1 MKAMLW
7 LALQSAWNRRHT
19 LCLTLV
25 ALSLSVAM
33 LLGVER
39 AREAAKQGFEQ
50 SIAGTDLIV
59 GARGS
64 PVQLL
69 LHSVFHLGEA
79 SHDMSWNSYQRLRDD
94 PAVAWVIP
102 LTLGDSHQGFPVL
115 GTNQDYFKHLR
126 HGDQRPLVLASGRR
140 FEQLFEVVIGAEVAR
155 QLGYRLGDKLALSH
169 GQGQE
174 QGEEALHDHEDL
186 PFQVVGVLAR
196 TGTPV
201 DRTLHVSLQALEAIH
216 LGWQGGAPLPGLN
229 IPARFVQKF
238 DLQPKRVTAALVGLE
253 NRAGVFRL
261 QRALHQ
267 YPDEALQ
274 AVLPGVAL
282 DQLWNLLGVVE
293 QTLAGVSLLVL
304 AMGLS
309 TMVAIV
315 WAGLGERRRELA
327 ILRSV
332 GAGRRHIVALLALEG
347 LLLSLAGAL
356 LGYGLLGLAAQA
368 GAGWIQAELGLA
380 LPAWGSPANELK
392 LLAGVLL
399 AGLCASLL
407 PAWRAARLTL
417 SDGLMP
423 RL

>member
-39 AREAAKQGFEQ
+39 ARHAARQGFEQ

-59 GARGS
+59 GARSS

-69 LHSVFHLGEA
+69 LYSVFHLGEA

-94 PAVAWVIP
+94 PAVDWVIP

-115 GTNQDYFKHLR
+115 GTTQDYFEHLR
-126 HGDQRPLVLASGRR
+126 HGDQLPLALASGRR
-140 FEQLFEVVIGAEVAR
+140 FNQLFEVVIGAEVAR
-155 QLGYRLGDKLALSH
+155 QLGYRLGDKLALNH
-169 GQGQE
+169 GQGQG
-174 QGEEALHDHEDL
+174 QGEEALHEHEDL
-186 PFQVVGVLAR
+186 PFEVVGVLAR

-201 DRTLHVSLQALEAIH
+201 DRTLHVSLQALEALH
-216 LGWQGGAPLPGLN
+216 LGWQGGAPLPGLH

-238 DLQPKRVTAALVGLE
+238 DLEPKRVTAALVGLE

-282 DQLWNLLGVVE
+282 DQLWHMLGVVE

-368 GAGWIQAELGLA
+368 AAGWTQAELGLA
-380 LPAWGSPANELK
+380 LPAWGAPANELK

>member
-39 AREAAKQGFEQ
+39 AREAARQGFAQ

-69 LHSVFHLGEA
+69 LYSVFRLGEA
-79 SHDMSWNSYQRLRDD
+79 SHDMSWSSFQRLRDD

-115 GTNQDYFKHLR
+115 GTNQDYFEHLR
-126 HGDQRPLVLASGRR
+126 YGDQLPLALASGRR

-155 QLGYRLGDKLALSH
+155 QLGYKLGDRLALSH
-169 GQGQE
+169 GQGTQ
-174 QGEEALHDHEDL
+174 ALASHEDL
-186 PFQVVGVLAR
+186 PFEVVGVLAR

-216 LGWQGGAPLPGLN
+216 LGWQGGAPLPGLS

-238 DLQPKRVTAALVGLE
+238 DLEPKRVTAALVGLE

-267 YPDEALQ
+267 YPGEALQ

-368 GAGWIQAELGLA
+368 AAGWTQSELGLT
-380 LPAWGSPANELK
+380 LPAWGTPARELK

>member
-19 LCLTLV
+19 LGLTLV

-39 AREAAKQGFEQ
+39 ARDAAKQGFEQ

-64 PVQLL
+64 PLQLL
-69 LHSVFHLGEA
+69 LYSVFRLGEA
-79 SHDMSWNSYQRLRDD
+79 SHDMSWNSFQRLRDD
-94 PAVAWVIP
+94 PAMAWVIP

-115 GTNQDYFKHLR
+115 GTNQDYFEHL
-126 HGDQRPLVLASGRR
+126 HYGDQRPLVLASGRR

-155 QLGYRLGDKLALSH
+155 QLGYKLGDKLALSH
-169 GQGQE
+169 GQGP
-174 QGEEALHDHEDL
+174 EALASHEDL
-186 PFQVVGVLAR
+186 PFEVVGVLAR

-216 LGWQGGAPLPGLN
+216 LGWQGGAPLPGLS

-282 DQLWNLLGVVE
+282 DQLWNMLGVVE

-356 LGYGLLGLAAQA
+356 LGYLMLGLAAQA
-368 GAGWIQAELGLA
+368 AASWTQAELGLT
-380 LPAWGSPANELK
+380 LPAWGSPASELK

>member
-19 LCLTLV
+19 LGLTLI

-39 AREAAKQGFEQ
+39 AREAARQGFAQ

-69 LHSVFHLGEA
+69 LYSVFRLGEA
-79 SHDMSWNSYQRLRDD
+79 SHDMSWSSFQRLRDD

-115 GTNQDYFKHLR
+115 GTNQDYFEHLR
-126 HGDQRPLVLASGRR
+126 YGDQLPLALASGRR

-155 QLGYRLGDKLALSH
+155 QLGYKLGDRLALSH
-169 GQGQE
+169 GQGTQ
-174 QGEEALHDHEDL
+174 ALASHEDL
-186 PFQVVGVLAR
+186 PFEVVGVLAR

-216 LGWQGGAPLPGLN
+216 LGWQGGAPLPGLS

-238 DLQPKRVTAALVGLE
+238 DLEPKRVTAALVGLE

-267 YPDEALQ
+267 YPGEALQ

-368 GAGWIQAELGLA
+368 AAGWTQSELGLT
-380 LPAWGSPANELK
+380 LPAWGTPARELR
-392 LLAGVLL
+392 LLASVLL

>member
-19 LCLTLV
+19 LGLTLV

-39 AREAAKQGFEQ
+39 ARDAAKQGFEQ

-64 PVQLL
+64 PLQLL
-69 LHSVFHLGEA
+69 LYSVFRLGEA
-79 SHDMSWNSYQRLRDD
+79 SHDMSWTSYQRLRDD

-115 GTNQDYFKHLR
+115 GTNQDYFEHL
-126 HGDQRPLVLASGRR
+126 HYGDQRPLVLASGRR

-155 QLGYRLGDKLALSH
+155 QLGYKLGDKLALSH
-169 GQGQE
+169 GQGP
-174 QGEEALHDHEDL
+174 EALASHEDL
-186 PFQVVGVLAR
+186 PFEVVGLLAR

-216 LGWQGGAPLPGLN
+216 LGWQGGAPLPGLS

-282 DQLWNLLGVVE
+282 DQLWNMLGVVE

-356 LGYGLLGLAAQA
+356 LGYLMLGLAAQA
-368 GAGWIQAELGLA
+368 AASWTQAELGLA
-380 LPAWGSPANELK
+380 LPAWGSPASELK

>member
-1 MKAMLW
+1 MNSLLNIAR
-7 LALQSAWNRRHT
+7 QSAWNRRS
-19 LCLTLV
+19 TLV
-25 ALSLSVAM
+25 WVVVSLALATALLWTLERLRHDIRSSFSQSVS
-33 LLGVER
+33 GV
-39 AREAAKQGFEQ
+39 
-50 SIAGTDLIV
+50 DLIV
-59 GARGS
+59 GARSS
-64 PVQLL
+64 PVQLML
-69 LHSVFHLGEA
+69 FSVFHIG
-79 SHDMSWNSYQRLRDD
+79 SVPQSMSMDSVNKLAQHRS
-94 PAVAWVIP
+94 VSWVVP
-102 LTLGDSHQGFPVL
+102 LSLGDSHRGFPVL
-115 GTNQDYFKHLR
+115 GTTQGYFEHLR
-126 HGDQRPLVLASGRR
+126 YGDQLPLALASGRR
-140 FEQLFEVVIGAEVAR
+140 FDQLFEVVIGAEVAR
-155 QLGYRLGDKLALSH
+155 QLGYGTGDRLELSH
-169 GQGQE
+169 GQGQ
-174 QGEEALHDHEDL
+174 EALHDHEDL
-186 PFQVVGVLAR
+186 PFEVVGVLAR

-267 YPDEALQ
+267 YPDEALE

-356 LGYGLLGLAAQA
+356 LGYLMLGLAAQA
-368 GAGWIQAELGLA
+368 AASWTQAEFGLA

>member
-19 LCLTLV
+19 LGLTLV

-39 AREAAKQGFEQ
+39 AREAARQGFAQ

-69 LHSVFHLGEA
+69 LYSVFRLGEA
-79 SHDMSWNSYQRLRDD
+79 SHDMSWSSFQRLRDD

-115 GTNQDYFKHLR
+115 GTNQDYFEHLR
-126 HGDQRPLVLASGRR
+126 YGDQLPLALASGRR

-155 QLGYRLGDKLALSH
+155 QLGYKLGDRLALSH
-169 GQGQE
+169 GQGT
-174 QGEEALHDHEDL
+174 EALASHEDL
-186 PFQVVGVLAR
+186 PFEVVGVLAR

-216 LGWQGGAPLPGLN
+216 LGWQGGAPLPGLS

-238 DLQPKRVTAALVGLE
+238 DLEPKRVTAALVGLE

-267 YPDEALQ
+267 YPGEALQ

-368 GAGWIQAELGLA
+368 AAGWTQSELGLT
-380 LPAWGSPANELK
+380 LPAWGTPARELK

>member
-1 MKAMLW
+1 M
-7 LALQSAWNRRHT
+7 
-19 LCLTLV
+19 
-25 ALSLSVAM
+25 
-33 LLGVER
+33 
-39 AREAAKQGFEQ
+39 
-50 SIAGTDLIV
+50 
-59 GARGS
+59 
-64 PVQLL
+64 
-69 LHSVFHLGEA
+69 
-79 SHDMSWNSYQRLRDD
+79 
-94 PAVAWVIP
+94 
-102 LTLGDSHQGFPVL
+102 
-115 GTNQDYFKHLR
+115 
-126 HGDQRPLVLASGRR
+126 
-140 FEQLFEVVIGAEVAR
+140 
-155 QLGYRLGDKLALSH
+155 
-169 GQGQE
+169 
-174 QGEEALHDHEDL
+174 
-186 PFQVVGVLAR
+186 
-196 TGTPV
+196 
-201 DRTLHVSLQALEAIH
+201 
-216 LGWQGGAPLPGLN
+216 
-229 IPARFVQKF
+229 
-238 DLQPKRVTAALVGLE
+238 
-253 NRAGVFRL
+253 FRL

-267 YPDEALQ
+267 YPGEALQ

-368 GAGWIQAELGLA
+368 AAGWTQSELGLT
-380 LPAWGSPANELK
+380 LPAWGTPARELK

>member
-19 LCLTLV
+19 LGLTLV

-39 AREAAKQGFEQ
+39 AREAARQGFAQ

-69 LHSVFHLGEA
+69 LYSVFRLGEA
-79 SHDMSWNSYQRLRDD
+79 SHDMSWSSFQRLRDD

-115 GTNQDYFKHLR
+115 GTNQDYFEHLR
-126 HGDQRPLVLASGRR
+126 YGDQLPLALASGRR

-155 QLGYRLGDKLALSH
+155 QLGYKLGDRLALSH
-169 GQGQE
+169 GQGTQ
-174 QGEEALHDHEDL
+174 ALASHEDL
-186 PFQVVGVLAR
+186 PFEVVGVLAR

-216 LGWQGGAPLPGLN
+216 LGWQGGAPLPGLS

-238 DLQPKRVTAALVGLE
+238 DLEPKRVTAALVGLE

-267 YPDEALQ
+267 YPGEALQ

-368 GAGWIQAELGLA
+368 AAGWTQSELGLT
-380 LPAWGSPANELK
+380 LPAWGTPARELR

>member
-19 LCLTLV
+19 LGLTLV

-39 AREAAKQGFEQ
+39 AREAARQGFAQ

-69 LHSVFHLGEA
+69 LYSVFRLGEA
-79 SHDMSWNSYQRLRDD
+79 SHDMSWSSFQRLRDD
-94 PAVAWVIP
+94 PSVAWVIP

-115 GTNQDYFKHLR
+115 GTNQDYFEHLR
-126 HGDQRPLVLASGRR
+126 HGDQLPLALASGRR

-155 QLGYRLGDKLALSH
+155 QLGYRLGDRLALSH
-169 GQGQE
+169 GQGP
-174 QGEEALHDHEDL
+174 EALASHEDL
-186 PFQVVGVLAR
+186 PFEVVGVLAR

-216 LGWQGGAPLPGLN
+216 LGWQGGAPLPGLS

-238 DLQPKRVTAALVGLE
+238 DLEPKRVTAALVGLE

-267 YPDEALQ
+267 YPGEALQ

-368 GAGWIQAELGLA
+368 AAGWTQSELGLT
-380 LPAWGSPANELK
+380 LPAWGTPARELR

>member
-19 LCLTLV
+19 LGLTLV

-39 AREAAKQGFEQ
+39 ARDAAKQGFEQ

-64 PVQLL
+64 PLQLL
-69 LHSVFHLGEA
+69 LYSVFRLGEA

-115 GTNQDYFKHLR
+115 GTNQDYFEHL
-126 HGDQRPLVLASGRR
+126 HYGDQRPLALTSGRR

-155 QLGYRLGDKLALSH
+155 QLGYKLGDKLALSH
-169 GQGQE
+169 GQGP
-174 QGEEALHDHEDL
+174 EALASHEDL
-186 PFQVVGVLAR
+186 PFEVVGVLAR

-216 LGWQGGAPLPGLN
+216 LGWQGGAPLPGLS

-282 DQLWNLLGVVE
+282 DQLWNMLGVVE

-356 LGYGLLGLAAQA
+356 LGYLMLGLAAQA
-368 GAGWIQAELGLA
+368 AASWTQAELGLT
-380 LPAWGSPANELK
+380 LPAWGSPASELK

>member
-19 LCLTLV
+19 LGLTLV

-39 AREAAKQGFEQ
+39 AREAARQGFAQ

-69 LHSVFHLGEA
+69 LYSVFRLGEA
-79 SHDMSWNSYQRLRDD
+79 SHDMSWSSFQRLRDD

-115 GTNQDYFKHLR
+115 GTNKDYFEHLR
-126 HGDQRPLVLASGRR
+126 YGDQLPLALASGRR

-155 QLGYRLGDKLALSH
+155 QLGYKLGDRLALSH
-169 GQGQE
+169 GQGT
-174 QGEEALHDHEDL
+174 EALASHEDL
-186 PFQVVGVLAR
+186 PFEVVGVLAR

-216 LGWQGGAPLPGLN
+216 LGWQGGAPLPGLS

-238 DLQPKRVTAALVGLE
+238 DLEPKRVTAALVGLE

-267 YPDEALQ
+267 YPGEALQ

-368 GAGWIQAELGLA
+368 AAGWTQSELGLT
-380 LPAWGSPANELK
+380 LPAWGTPARELR
-392 LLAGVLL
+392 LLASVLL

>member
-39 AREAAKQGFEQ
+39 AREAARQGFAQ

-69 LHSVFHLGEA
+69 LYSVFRLGEA
-79 SHDMSWNSYQRLRDD
+79 SHDMSWSSFQRLRDD
-94 PAVAWVIP
+94 PAVDWVIP

-115 GTNQDYFKHLR
+115 GTNQDYFEHLR
-126 HGDQRPLVLASGRR
+126 YGDQQPLVLASGRH

-155 QLGYRLGDKLALSH
+155 QLGYRPGDKLALSH
-169 GQGQE
+169 GQGP
-174 QGEEALHDHEDL
+174 EALAGHENL
-186 PFQVVGVLAR
+186 PFEVVGVLAR

-216 LGWQGGAPLPGLN
+216 LGWQGGAPLPGLD
-229 IPARFVQKF
+229 IPAQFVQKF
-238 DLQPKRVTAALVGLE
+238 DLEPRRVTAALVGLE

-282 DQLWNLLGVVE
+282 DQLWSLLGVVE

-332 GAGRRHIVALLALEG
+332 GAGRSHIVALLALEG
-347 LLLSLAGAL
+347 LLLSLLGAL

-368 GAGWIQAELGLA
+368 AVGWSQAELGLT
-380 LPAWGSPANELK
+380 LPAWGAPEHELK

>member
-7 LALQSAWNRRHT
+7 LALQSGWNRRHT

-39 AREAAKQGFEQ
+39 ARHGARQGFEQ

-59 GARGS
+59 GARSS

-69 LHSVFHLGEA
+69 LYSVFHLGEA

-94 PAVAWVIP
+94 PAVDWVIP
-102 LTLGDSHQGFPVL
+102 LTLGDSHRGFPVL
-115 GTNQDYFKHLR
+115 GTNQDYFEHLR
-126 HGDQRPLVLASGRR
+126 YGDQLPLALASGRR
-140 FEQLFEVVIGAEVAR
+140 FEQLFEVVMGAEVAR

-169 GQGQE
+169 GQGP
-174 QGEEALHDHEDL
+174 EALAGHENL
-186 PFQVVGVLAR
+186 PFEVVGVLAR

-216 LGWQGGAPLPGLN
+216 LGWQGGAPLPGLD

-267 YPDEALQ
+267 YPAEALQ

-282 DQLWNLLGVVE
+282 DQLWNMLGVVE
-293 QTLAGVSLLVL
+293 QTLAGVSMLVL

-368 GAGWIQAELGLA
+368 AAGWTRAELGLT

>member
-19 LCLTLV
+19 LGLTLI

-39 AREAAKQGFEQ
+39 AREAARQGFAQ

-69 LHSVFHLGEA
+69 LYSVFRLGEA
-79 SHDMSWNSYQRLRDD
+79 SHDMSWSSFQRLRDD

-115 GTNQDYFKHLR
+115 GTNQDYFEHLR
-126 HGDQRPLVLASGRR
+126 YGDQLPLALASGRR

-155 QLGYRLGDKLALSH
+155 QLGYKLGDRLALSH
-169 GQGQE
+169 GQGTQ
-174 QGEEALHDHEDL
+174 ALASHEDL
-186 PFQVVGVLAR
+186 PFEVVGVLAR

-216 LGWQGGAPLPGLN
+216 LGWQGGAPLPGLS

-238 DLQPKRVTAALVGLE
+238 DLEPKRVTAALVGLE

-267 YPDEALQ
+267 YPGEALQ

-368 GAGWIQAELGLA
+368 AAGWTQSELGLT
-380 LPAWGSPANELK
+380 LPAWGTPARELR

>member
-19 LCLTLV
+19 LGLTLI

-39 AREAAKQGFEQ
+39 AREAARQGFAQ

-69 LHSVFHLGEA
+69 LYSVFRLGEA
-79 SHDMSWNSYQRLRDD
+79 SHDMSWSSFQRLRDD
-94 PAVAWVIP
+94 PSVAWVIP

-115 GTNQDYFKHLR
+115 GTNQDYFEHLR
-126 HGDQRPLVLASGRR
+126 YGDQLPLALASGRR

-155 QLGYRLGDKLALSH
+155 QLGYKLGDRLALSH
-169 GQGQE
+169 GQGTQ
-174 QGEEALHDHEDL
+174 ALASHEDL
-186 PFQVVGVLAR
+186 PFEVVGVLAR

-216 LGWQGGAPLPGLN
+216 LGWQGGAPLPGLS

-238 DLQPKRVTAALVGLE
+238 DLEPKRVTAALVGLE

-267 YPDEALQ
+267 YPGEALQ

-368 GAGWIQAELGLA
+368 AAGWTQSELGLT
-380 LPAWGSPANELK
+380 LPAWGTPARELK
-392 LLAGVLL
+392 LLASVLL

>member
-19 LCLTLV
+19 LGLTLV

-39 AREAAKQGFEQ
+39 AREAARQGFAQ

-69 LHSVFHLGEA
+69 LYSVFRLGEA
-79 SHDMSWNSYQRLRDD
+79 SHDMSWSSFQRLRDD

-115 GTNQDYFKHLR
+115 GTNQDYFEHLR
-126 HGDQRPLVLASGRR
+126 YGDQLPLALASGRR

-155 QLGYRLGDKLALSH
+155 QLGYKLGDRLALSH
-169 GQGQE
+169 GQGP
-174 QGEEALHDHEDL
+174 EALAGHEDL
-186 PFQVVGVLAR
+186 PFEVVGVLAR

-216 LGWQGGAPLPGLN
+216 LGWQGGAPLPGLS

-238 DLQPKRVTAALVGLE
+238 DLEPKRVTAALVGLE

-267 YPDEALQ
+267 YPGEALQ

-368 GAGWIQAELGLA
+368 AAGWTQSELGLT
-380 LPAWGSPANELK
+380 LPAWGTPARELR

>member
-19 LCLTLV
+19 LGLTLV

-39 AREAAKQGFEQ
+39 AREAARQGFAQ

-69 LHSVFHLGEA
+69 LYSVFRLGEA
-79 SHDMSWNSYQRLRDD
+79 SHDMSWSSFQRLRDD

-115 GTNQDYFKHLR
+115 GTNQDYFEHLR
-126 HGDQRPLVLASGRR
+126 YGDQLPLALASGRR

-155 QLGYRLGDKLALSH
+155 QLGYKLGDRLALSH
-169 GQGQE
+169 GQGT
-174 QGEEALHDHEDL
+174 EALASHEDL
-186 PFQVVGVLAR
+186 PFEVVGVLAR

-216 LGWQGGAPLPGLN
+216 LGWQGGAPLPGLS

-238 DLQPKRVTAALVGLE
+238 DLEPKRVTAALVGLE

-267 YPDEALQ
+267 YPGEALQ

-368 GAGWIQAELGLA
+368 AAGWTQSELGLT
-380 LPAWGSPANELK
+380 LPAWGTPARELR

>member
-19 LCLTLV
+19 LGLTLV

-39 AREAAKQGFEQ
+39 AREAARQGFAQ

-69 LHSVFHLGEA
+69 LYSVFRLGEA
-79 SHDMSWNSYQRLRDD
+79 SHDMSWSSFQRLRDD

-115 GTNQDYFKHLR
+115 GTNQDYFEHLR
-126 HGDQRPLVLASGRR
+126 YGDQLPLALASGRR

-155 QLGYRLGDKLALSH
+155 QLGYRLGDRLALSH
-169 GQGQE
+169 GQGP
-174 QGEEALHDHEDL
+174 EALASHEDL
-186 PFQVVGVLAR
+186 PFEVVGVLAR

-216 LGWQGGAPLPGLN
+216 LGWQGGAPLPGLS

-238 DLQPKRVTAALVGLE
+238 DLEPKRVTAALVGLE

-267 YPDEALQ
+267 YPGEALQ

-368 GAGWIQAELGLA
+368 AAGWTQSELGLT
-380 LPAWGSPANELK
+380 LPAWGTPARELK

>member
-19 LCLTLV
+19 LGLTLV

-39 AREAAKQGFEQ
+39 ARDAAKQGFEQ

-64 PVQLL
+64 PLQLL
-69 LHSVFHLGEA
+69 LYSVFRLGEA

-115 GTNQDYFKHLR
+115 GTNQDYFEHL
-126 HGDQRPLVLASGRR
+126 HYGDQLPLVLASGRR

-155 QLGYRLGDKLALSH
+155 QLGYKLGDKLALSH
-169 GQGQE
+169 GQGA
-174 QGEEALHDHEDL
+174 EALASHEDL
-186 PFQVVGVLAR
+186 TFEVVGLLAR

-282 DQLWNLLGVVE
+282 DQLWNMLGVVE

-356 LGYGLLGLAAQA
+356 LGYLMLGLAAQA
-368 GAGWIQAELGLA
+368 AASWTQAELGLT
-380 LPAWGSPANELK
+380 LPAWGTPASELK

>member
-19 LCLTLV
+19 LGLTLV

-39 AREAAKQGFEQ
+39 AREAARQGFAQ

-69 LHSVFHLGEA
+69 LYSVFRLGEA
-79 SHDMSWNSYQRLRDD
+79 SHDMSWGSFQRLRDD
-94 PAVAWVIP
+94 PSVAWVIP

-115 GTNQDYFKHLR
+115 GTNQDYFEHLR
-126 HGDQRPLVLASGRR
+126 YGDQLPLALASGRR

-155 QLGYRLGDKLALSH
+155 QLGYKLGDRLALSH
-169 GQGQE
+169 GQGTQ
-174 QGEEALHDHEDL
+174 ALASHEDL
-186 PFQVVGVLAR
+186 PFEVVGVLAR

-216 LGWQGGAPLPGLN
+216 LGWQGGAPLPGLS

-238 DLQPKRVTAALVGLE
+238 DLEPKRVTAALVGLE

-267 YPDEALQ
+267 YPGEALQ

-368 GAGWIQAELGLA
+368 AAGWTQSELGLT
-380 LPAWGSPANELK
+380 LPAWGTPARELR

>member
-1 MKAMLW
+1 MRAMLW

-39 AREAAKQGFEQ
+39 ARHAARQGFEQ

-59 GARGS
+59 GARSS

-69 LHSVFHLGEA
+69 LYAVFRLGEA
-79 SHDMSWNSYQRLRDD
+79 SHDMSWTSYQRLVND
-94 PAVAWVIP
+94 PAVDWVIP
-102 LTLGDSHQGFPVL
+102 LTLGDSHQSFPVL
-115 GTNQDYFKHLR
+115 GTTHSYFEYLR
-126 HGDQRPLVLASGRR
+126 YGDQRPLVLASGRR
-140 FEQLFEVVIGAEVAR
+140 FDQLFEVVIGAEVAR
-155 QLGYRLGDKLALSH
+155 QLGYGTGDKLALSH
-169 GQGQE
+169 GQGQD
-174 QGEEALHDHEDL
+174 ALPGHEDL
-186 PFQVVGVLAR
+186 PFEVVGVLAR

-216 LGWQGGAPLPGLN
+216 LGWQGGAPLPGLS

-238 DLQPKRVTAALVGLE
+238 DLEPKRVTAALVGLKS
-253 NRAGVFRL
+253 RAGVFRL
-261 QRALHQ
+261 QRTLHQ

-282 DQLWNLLGVVE
+282 DQLWNMLGVVE
-293 QTLAGVSLLVL
+293 QTLKGVSLLVL

-347 LLLSLAGAL
+347 LLLSLLGAL
-356 LGYGLLGLAAQA
+356 LGYVLLGLAAQA
-368 GAGWIQAELGLA
+368 AANWTQAELGLT

-417 SDGLMP
+417 SDGLIP

>member
-25 ALSLSVAM
+25 ALSLSVAT

-39 AREAAKQGFEQ
+39 ARHAARQGFEQ

-59 GARGS
+59 GARS
-64 PVQLL
+64 NPVQLL
-69 LHSVFHLGEA
+69 LYAVFRLGES
-79 SHDMSWNSYQRLRDD
+79 SHDMSWTSYQRLVND
-94 PAVAWVIP
+94 PAVDWVIP

-115 GTNQDYFKHLR
+115 GTTHSYFEHLR
-126 HGDQRPLVLASGRR
+126 YGDQRPLTLTSGRR
-140 FEQLFEVVIGAEVAR
+140 FDQLFEVVIGAEVAH
-155 QLGYRLGDKLALSH
+155 QLGYSTGDKLALSH
-169 GQGQE
+169 GQGQDE
-174 QGEEALHDHEDL
+174 LSGHEDL
-186 PFQVVGVLAR
+186 PFEVVGVLAR

-238 DLQPKRVTAALVGLE
+238 DLEPKRVTAALIGLE

-261 QRALHQ
+261 QRALHE

-282 DQLWNLLGVVE
+282 DQLWNMLGVVE
-293 QTLAGVSLLVL
+293 QTLKGVSLLVL
-304 AMGLS
+304 VMGLS

-332 GAGRRHIVALLALEG
+332 GAGRHHIVALLALEG
-347 LLLSLAGAL
+347 LLLSLSGAL
-356 LGYGLLGLAAQA
+356 LGYVLLGLAAQA
-368 GAGWIQAELGLA
+368 AASWTQAQLGLT

>member
-19 LCLTLV
+19 LGLTLV

-39 AREAAKQGFEQ
+39 AREAARQGFAQ

-69 LHSVFHLGEA
+69 LYSVFRLGEA
-79 SHDMSWNSYQRLRDD
+79 SHDMSWSSFQRLRDD

-115 GTNQDYFKHLR
+115 GTNQDYFEHLR
-126 HGDQRPLVLASGRR
+126 YGDQLPLALASGRR

-155 QLGYRLGDKLALSH
+155 QLGYKLGDRLALSH
-169 GQGQE
+169 GQGT
-174 QGEEALHDHEDL
+174 EALASHEDL
-186 PFQVVGVLAR
+186 PFEMVGVLAR

-216 LGWQGGAPLPGLN
+216 LGWQGGAPLPGLS

-238 DLQPKRVTAALVGLE
+238 DLEPKRVTAALVGLE

-267 YPDEALQ
+267 YPGEALQ

-368 GAGWIQAELGLA
+368 AAGWTQSELGLT
-380 LPAWGSPANELK
+380 LPAWGTPARELR